1 MSTPTLSRVIRSSNY
16 DDHNAVMKWM
26 GYTIVLSCY
35 TLVVI
40 FKTMEIHRPVL
51 LLTLLR
57 LNFSLFG
64 HKNTQ
69 LNQSMPLIV

>member
-40 FKTMEIHRPVL
+40 FKTMEIHRSVL